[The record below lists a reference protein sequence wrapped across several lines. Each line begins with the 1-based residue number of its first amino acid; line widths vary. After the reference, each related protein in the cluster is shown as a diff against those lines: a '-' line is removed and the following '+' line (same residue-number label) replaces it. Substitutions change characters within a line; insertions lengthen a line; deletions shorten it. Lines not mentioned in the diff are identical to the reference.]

1 MNKKLFTLLALN
13 TLAAIPGEAAGI
25 KTDRLYNNIT
35 KNVQAGK
42 SNNENYKLIENIL
55 KQKNQ
60 GPNCLFLQGD

>member
-55 KQKNQ
+55 KQKNKE
-60 GPNCLFLQGD
+60 LKDLY